1 MFKKKECKKCRSKLS
16 DKYDFCP
23 YCGSR
28 IESSMDNEW
37 GMLGKSDFISPMEG
51 IKLPFGFQTIFNA
64 LMKDMN
70 KQFNQSEK
78 EIKDEISKNKIKRDG
93 ISISIST
100 FGDGPPKISVN
111 PLGKMQEVEVE
122 KDNSKAK
129 QSLFS
134 KEKTKKFS
142 SLPRKEPK
150 TNIRRLSNKV
160 IYELE
165 MPGVTSLE
173 DVSVVKLESSIE
185 IKAIAEDKSYFK
197 LIPINLP
204 LKKYDLEEGR
214 LILELGVK

>member
-1 MFKKKECKKCRSKLS
+1 MFKKKECNKCGKKLS

-23 YCGSR
+23 YCGNR
-28 IESSMDNEW
+28 IKEGMNNEW
-37 GMLGKSDFISPMEG
+37 GMLGKNDFMSQMDD
-51 IKLPFGFQTIFNA
+51 IKLPLGFKTLFNA

-78 EIKDEISKNKIKRDG
+78 EMKDETLQNKIKKDG

-100 FGDGPPKISVN
+100 FGDGPPRISVN
-111 PLGKMQEVEVE
+111 PLGNRQEVDVE
-122 KDNSKAK
+122 KEDSRVK

-134 KEKTKKFS
+134 KEKIKKFS

-165 MPGVTSLE
+165 MPEVVSIE

-185 IKAIAEDKSYFK
+185 IKAIAKDKSYFK

-204 LKKYDLEEGR
+204 LKKCDLSEGK

>member
-1 MFKKKECKKCRSKLS
+1 MFKKKECNKCGEKLS

-23 YCGSR
+23 YCGNR
-28 IESSMDNEW
+28 IKEGINNEW
-37 GMLGKSDFISPMEG
+37 GMLGKNDLMSQMDD
-51 IKLPFGFQTIFNA
+51 IKLPLGFKTLFNA

-78 EIKDEISKNKIKRDG
+78 EMKDETPQNKIKKDG

-100 FGDGPPKISVN
+100 FGDGPPRISVN
-111 PLGKMQEVEVE
+111 PLGNRQEVEVE
-122 KDNSKAK
+122 KEDSRVK

-134 KEKTKKFS
+134 KEKIKKFS

-165 MPGVTSLE
+165 MPEVVSIE

-185 IKAIAEDKSYFK
+185 IKAIAKDKSYFK

-204 LKKYDLEEGR
+204 LKKCDLSEGK